1 MDDLCRIRLDKKLLN
16 WHIPVPDRVIFQ
28 EYFKSLMD
36 VCQKFLEGKASFFI
50 EINLYW
56 ILPNLAKV
64 VHLRKLNRVDLTPLC
79 PVTKV

>member
-36 VCQKFLEGKASFFI
+36 VCQKFLDGKPESSSRCYITIFDC
-50 EINLYW
+50 N
-56 ILPNLAKV
+56 
-64 VHLRKLNRVDLTPLC
+64 D
-79 PVTKV
+79 

>member
-50 EINLYW
+50 QNYKLQFLTALIEINFHC
-56 ILPNLAKV
+56 ILPILAKV
-64 VHLRKLNRVDLTPLC
+64 VHLRKLN
-79 PVTKV
+79 